1 MGSLANSIEAYLKRL
16 LTLSASGYIDIR
28 RKELSQKFQCVPS
41 QVNYVLETRFTLEKG
56 YLVESKRGGKG
67 FVRLKKIRI
76 PEGGLLSMLLR
87 EASTGYI
94 EKERARQFIYR
105 IYEEKLISYR
115 ESKLMESVLDA
126 LDTMTEDESLR
137 GMLRGRLFE
146 SMILALL
153 RYEV

>member
-1 MGSLANSIEAYLKRL
+1 MGSLANNIEAYLKRL

-41 QVNYVLETRFTLEKG
+41 QVNYVLETRFTLDKG

-76 PEGGLLSMLLR
+76 PEDGLLSMLLR
-87 EASTGYI
+87 EVSTGSV

-105 IYEEKLISYR
+105 LYEEKFISYR
-115 ESKLMESVLDA
+115 ESKLMESVLEA
-126 LDTMTEDESLR
+126 LDTIENEDVR

-153 RYEV
+153 N